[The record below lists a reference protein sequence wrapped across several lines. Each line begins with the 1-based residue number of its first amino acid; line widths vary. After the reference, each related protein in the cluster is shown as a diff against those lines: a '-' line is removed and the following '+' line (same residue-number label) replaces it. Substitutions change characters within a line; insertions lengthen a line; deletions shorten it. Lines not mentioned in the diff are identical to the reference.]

1 MVLINEYSI
10 SQSEWTALLQYI
22 NYPNQ
27 KSKIK
32 LFASIYYAL
41 FVLLFFASSFQKVG
55 KLIDWPSKK
64 GDLKLEILKVEE
76 VEMA

>member
-27 KSKIK
+27 KSN
-32 LFASIYYAL
+32 Y
-41 FVLLFFASSFQKVG
+41 LLQFIMLSLCSSFFASSFQKVG